1 MGDIVLFQR
10 LVVGR
15 AVDHF
20 RASNI
25 AVLAIKWTRNARA
38 TSLSSIGVWE
48 EVHEREH

>member
-15 AVDHF
+15 ALDHF

-25 AVLAIKWTRNARA
+25 AVLAMK
-38 TSLSSIGVWE
+38 
-48 EVHEREH
+48 